1 MLIYSCISLSFET
14 EEQVY
19 ESYVT
24 HVLMSLDKRTQEQVT
39 SLMYFCRKKKYFA
52 QENKYLVI
60 MNFYLVLLAKVHKS
74 VGFGRDYL

>member
-1 MLIYSCISLSFET
+1 MSFET

-24 HVLMSLDKRTQEQVT
+24 HVLMSFDRRTQEQVT

-52 QENKYLVI
+52 QEKKYLII
-60 MNFYLVLLAKVHKS
+60 MNFYLS
-74 VGFGRDYL
+74 PYIRDYFDLFY